1 MKPKTEFEQAILQIA
16 RDLQTDSHNLKNFAE
31 LELRILKAT
40 QDLGRV
46 AVEELSLEVIERAVP
61 KQKKLVRPARPTKN

>member
-46 AVEELSLEVIERAVP
+46 AVEELSLEVIEKAVP
-61 KQKKLVRPARPTKN
+61 NQKKLVQPAKPTRN

>member
-46 AVEELSLEVIERAVP
+46 AVEELSLEVMERTIP
-61 KQKKLVRPARPTKN
+61 NQKKLSDL

>member
-1 MKPKTEFEQAILQIA
+1 MKPKTDFEQVILQIA
-16 RDLQTDSHNLKNFAE
+16 RDLQTDSHDLKNFAE

-46 AVEELSLEVIERAVP
+46 AVEELSLEVIEKAVP
-61 KQKKLVRPARPTKN
+61 NQKKPVQPAKPPRN

>member
-31 LELRILKAT
+31 LKLRILKAT

-61 KQKKLVRPARPTKN
+61 NQKKLVRPARPTKN

>member
-61 KQKKLVRPARPTKN
+61 NQKKLVRPARPTKN

>member
-16 RDLQTDSHNLKNFAE
+16 RDLQNDSHNLKNFAE

-46 AVEELSLEVIERAVP
+46 AVQELSLEVMEKAVP
-61 KQKKLVRPARPTKN
+61 NQKKLVQPARPTRN